1 MDEEMFYVINWK
13 IDWEWFK
20 EMEEEWKEEM
30 NLINALK

>member
-1 MDEEMFYVINWK
+1 MFYVINWK